1 MKTHKI
7 IETHETK
14 EMKEKT
20 ETSEDSSRDEMTQ
33 YPSAFLLLESAKDE
47 YTKERERSSILDG
60 KAAHFMT
67 AILLVVTVFIPI
79 IPLTEILPFYAS
91 ETDCVQLCIVTL
103 IIIVLLV
110 SFGVLIA
117 AFKSLYDAYKLKSFE
132 RFNSNNLD
140 DELLHREAQDYIART
155 MCADYKEHIDYNIE
169 ENGRKAESVTKGLR
183 LCGVGFLLLAG
194 SAMILRVVIG
204 G

>member
-1 MKTHKI
+1 MKIHKIEKTHEFI
-7 IETHETK
+7 
-14 EMKEKT
+14 T
-20 ETSEDSSRDEMTQ
+20 ETENSNEHAEVM
-33 YPSAFLLLESAKDE
+33 YPSSYLLLDSARDE
-47 YTKERERSSILDG
+47 YTKERDRSSILDG

-91 ETDCVQLCIVTL
+91 ETDCVKLCIVTL

-194 SAMILRVVIG
+194 SAMILRIVIG